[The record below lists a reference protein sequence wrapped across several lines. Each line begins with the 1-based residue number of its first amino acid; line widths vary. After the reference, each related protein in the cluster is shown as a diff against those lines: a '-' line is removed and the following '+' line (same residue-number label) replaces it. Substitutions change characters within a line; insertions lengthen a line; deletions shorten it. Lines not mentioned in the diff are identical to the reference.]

1 MKSDTPIIAD
11 KELFRLWYEF
21 YRLALVSSDVDV
33 QKTLKKSQSHYADWN
48 GSDNLRFDEWWR
60 NHRSLFHDTNVVRI
74 TDIDEVKSEENLYV
88 TVPRDKSYGDI
99 LEEFKTLITNE
110 LPSKKKGRKTPP
122 KHRYAPTEIQGV
134 KRDSL
139 RMMFDLQKNIFSQSE
154 LKGVAL
160 RERVLKFFSSERY
173 RKKRNLVPMSFVVDT
188 SNRNDDHSA
197 EADRNI
203 RRYRQKAHQL
213 LLNVAQGKFPG
224 KY

>member
-1 MKSDTPIIAD
+1 MKSQIPIIAD

-21 YRLALVSSDVDV
+21 YRLALASSDAEV
-33 QKTLKKSQSHYADWN
+33 QKALKKSQKFYSEWN
-48 GSDNLRFDEWWR
+48 GSENLHFDDWWR
-60 NHRSLFHDTNVVRI
+60 SHRSLFHDDKVVRLYLL
-74 TDIDEVKSEENLYV
+74 DEVRTDDNIYV

-99 LEEFKTLITNE
+99 LEEFKSLIE
-110 LPSKKKGRKTPP
+110 KEMPSKMKGRKLPP
-122 KHRYAPTEIQGV
+122 AHRFAPTEIQGV

-139 RMMFDLQKNIFSQSE
+139 RMMFDLQKNIFSRAE

-173 RKKRNLVPMSFVVDT
+173 KKKRNIVPMSFAIDS
-188 SNRNDDHSA
+188 SNRSNDHAA

-203 RRYRQKAHQL
+203 RRYRQKAHKL
-213 LLNVAQGKFPG
+213 LLNVASGQFPG

>member
-33 QKTLKKSQSHYADWN
+33 QKALKKSHSHYADWH
-48 GSDNLRFDEWWR
+48 GSENLRFDEWWR

-74 TDIDEVKSEENLYV
+74 TDPDAVKTEENLYV

-99 LEEFKTLITNE
+99 LEEFKILIANE

-122 KHRYAPTEIQGV
+122 KHLYAPTEIQGV

>member
-1 MKSDTPIIAD
+1 MKSQIPIIAD

-21 YRLALVSSDVDV
+21 YRLALASSDADI
-33 QKTLKKSQSHYADWN
+33 QKALKKSQKFYSEWD
-48 GSDNLRFDEWWR
+48 GSENLHFDDWWR
-60 NHRSLFHDTNVVRI
+60 SHRSLFHDDKIVRLSPLDELRTNDNI
-74 TDIDEVKSEENLYV
+74 YV

-99 LEEFKTLITNE
+99 IEEFKSLIEKE
-110 LPSKKKGRKTPP
+110 LPSKMKGRKLPP
-122 KHRYAPTEIQGV
+122 AHRYAPTEIQGV

-139 RMMFDLQKNIFSQSE
+139 RMMFDLQKHIFSQAE

-173 RKKRNLVPMSFVVDT
+173 KKKRNIIPMSFAIDS
-188 SNRNDDHSA
+188 SNRNNDHAA

-203 RRYRQKAHQL
+203 RRYRQKAHKL
-213 LLNVAQGKFPG
+213 LLNVATGQFPG

>member
-21 YRLALVSSDVDV
+21 YRLSLVSSDVDI
-33 QKTLKKSQSHYADWN
+33 QKALKKSHSHYADWH
-48 GSDNLRFDEWWR
+48 GSENLRFDEWWR

-74 TDIDEVKSEENLYV
+74 TDPDAVKKEENLYV

-99 LEEFKTLITNE
+99 LEEFKILIANE

-122 KHRYAPTEIQGV
+122 KHLYAPTEIQGV

>member
-1 MKSDTPIIAD
+1 MQSQIPIIAD

-21 YRLALVSSDVDV
+21 YRLALASSDADV
-33 QKTLKKSQSHYADWN
+33 QKALKKSQRFYSEWH
-48 GSDNLRFDEWWR
+48 GSENLHFDDWWR
-60 NHRSLFHDTNVVRI
+60 NHRSLFHDDKVVRLHL
-74 TDIDEVKSEENLYV
+74 IDDLMTKDNIYV
-88 TVPRDKSYGDI
+88 TVPRGKSYGDI
-99 LEEFKTLITNE
+99 MEEFKSLIAKE
-110 LPSKKKGRKTPP
+110 LPSKMKGRKLPP
-122 KHRYAPTEIQGV
+122 AHRFAPTEIQGV

-139 RMMFDLQKNIFSQSE
+139 RMMFDLQKNIFSKAE

-173 RKKRNLVPMSFVVDT
+173 KKKRNIVPMSFAIDA
-188 SNRNDDHSA
+188 SNRNNDHAA

>member
-33 QKTLKKSQSHYADWN
+33 QKALKKSHSHYADWH
-48 GSDNLRFDEWWR
+48 GSENLRFDEWWR

-74 TDIDEVKSEENLYV
+74 TDPDAIKTEENLYV

-99 LEEFKTLITNE
+99 LEEFKTLIANE

-122 KHRYAPTEIQGV
+122 KHLYAPTEIQGV

>member
-21 YRLALVSSDVDV
+21 YRLALVSSDVDI
-33 QKTLKKSQSHYADWN
+33 QKALKKSQSHYADWH
-48 GSDNLRFDEWWR
+48 GSENLRFDEWWR
-60 NHRSLFHDTNVVRI
+60 NHRFLFHDTNVVRI
-74 TDIDEVKSEENLYV
+74 TDADEVNKEQNLYV
-88 TVPRDKSYGDI
+88 TVPKDKSYGDI
-99 LEEFKTLITNE
+99 LEEFKTLIANE

-173 RKKRNLVPMSFVVDT
+173 KKKRNLVPMSFVVDT

>member
-1 MKSDTPIIAD
+1 MKSETPIIAD

-33 QKTLKKSQSHYADWN
+33 QKALKKSHSHYADWH
-48 GSDNLRFDEWWR
+48 GSENLRFDEWWR

-74 TDIDEVKSEENLYV
+74 TDPDAIKTEENLYV

-99 LEEFKTLITNE
+99 LEEFKTLIANE

-122 KHRYAPTEIQGV
+122 KHLYAPTEIQGV